1 MMRKMFMVVLALAA
15 PALRA
20 SAGDVTKRF
29 DWAPANGV
37 QVLDWTENGIT
48 VKQISFD
55 LGSVLRP
62 LTVST
67 AHAVARVDNDS
78 NVNAVVGLAIAV
90 FDAENRLVAAGEG
103 GVKMGHLSKG
113 ERDDFKISFS
123 HVFRNIS
130 TAKYF
135 YVTVETKDY

>member
-1 MMRKMFMVVLALAA
+1 MMKKIILIALAA
-15 PALRA
+15 TLPALRA

-29 DWAPANGV
+29 DWTPENGV
-37 QVLDWTENGIT
+37 QVLDWSENGIT

-78 NVNAVVGLAIAV
+78 NVNAVVGLAVAV
-90 FDAENRLVAAGEG
+90 FDADNRLVAAGEG

-130 TAKYF
+130 SAKYF

>member
-1 MMRKMFMVVLALAA
+1 MMKKVILAA
-15 PALRA
+15 VVAALPALPVF
-20 SAGDVTKRF
+20 AGDVTKRF
-29 DWAPANGV
+29 DWAPVNGV

-48 VKQISFD
+48 VKQVAFD

-62 LTVST
+62 LRVST

-78 NVNAVVGLAIAV
+78 NANAVVGLAIAV
-90 FDAENRLVAAGEG
+90 FDDENHLVAAGEG
-103 GVKMGHLSKG
+103 GVKLGHLNKG

-130 TAKYF
+130 SAKYF